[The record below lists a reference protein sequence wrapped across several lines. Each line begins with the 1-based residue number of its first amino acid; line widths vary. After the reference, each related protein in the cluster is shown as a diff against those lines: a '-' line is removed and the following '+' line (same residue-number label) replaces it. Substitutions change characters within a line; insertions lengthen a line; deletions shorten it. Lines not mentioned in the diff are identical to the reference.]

1 MKTQQIATRLV
12 ELCRVGKIQEAQDEL
27 YSDNVTSTEPPH
39 SPVKSAKG
47 KKAVA
52 IKAGEFASLL
62 ENVHS
67 STFSDPIIGGKF
79 FSFSMTLD
87 ATFKGQGRM
96 TMEEICVFE
105 VKDGKIVSEQFFF

>member
-1 MKTQQIATRLV
+1 MKTQQIANRLV
-12 ELCRVGKIQEAQDEL
+12 ELCRAGKIMEAQAEL
-27 YSDNVTSTEPPH
+27 YSDDVTSTEPPH

-52 IKAGEFASLL
+52 LKAGEFASLL
-62 ENVHS
+62 EQVYSNS
-67 STFSDPIIGGKF
+67 FSDPIIGGRY
-79 FSFSMTLD
+79 FSVSMTMD